1 MAKYAAITGKYI
13 YVTVEGIEYR
23 VYFEEAGT
31 GIPIVCPAYRR
42 FRWQTM
48 ETPIGRPRFNQR
60 FRFIAIDL
68 PYHGKSLPPDSVR
81 FWEQKYELHKEWFMK
96 FWIELIR
103 ELELVRPVY
112 MGCSMGGHLAGDLA
126 LNYPDEFTAC
136 IGLEASAGG

>member
-1 MAKYAAITGKYI
+1 MADNG
-13 YVTVEGIEYR
+13 
-23 VYFEEAGT
+23 
-31 GIPIVCPAYRR
+31 
-42 FRWQTM
+42 
-48 ETPIGRPRFNQR
+48 TPIRRPRFNQKIQIHCYR
-60 FRFIAIDL
+60 FTVSRQV
-68 PYHGKSLPPDSVR
+68 SSTSVR

-136 IGLEASAGG
+136 IGLEASLWVIWNA